1 MGEDIE
7 KEAIQI
13 AAELKRDP
21 ENDSEKVSLFRKI
34 QKSRYRAA
42 INRRY
47 YSYYRVIQAAI
58 EAFAGKQINI
68 SLKFIYSEHTCKNLI
83 PMVVTRAMANSS
95 KNHALLMCRI

>member
-1 MGEDIE
+1 M
-7 KEAIQI
+7 

-21 ENDSEKVSLFRKI
+21 ENDAEKVSLFRKI

-58 EAFAGKQINI
+58 EAFAGKQ
-68 SLKFIYSEHTCKNLI
+68 KQYFITEIIYTIRSVLFYL
-83 PMVVTRAMANSS
+83 A
-95 KNHALLMCRI
+95 